1 MDNSLKI
8 AKSSNLI
15 NDNMFLIFLTYDGG
29 SIEDKLRRLK
39 NELNIPSNK

>member
-8 AKSSNLI
+8 AKSSNLV
-15 NDNMFLIFLTYDGG
+15 NDNMFSIFLTYDGG

-39 NELNIPSNK
+39 NEFNIPSNK